1 MKSAFK
7 SVEGIIYKRSRNNMG
22 KLMHALK
29 IKLKRVP
36 EWDLRTREQL
46 IRKIAMLQIIREEM
60 KQLMQELA

>member
-1 MKSAFK
+1 
-7 SVEGIIYKRSRNNMG
+7 MG

-36 EWDLRTREQL
+36 EWDLRTREQF
-46 IRKIAMLQIIREEM
+46 IRKIEMLQIIREEM